1 MSKLI
6 KILVLA
12 VAVIGFGSMAN
23 AADLFTI
30 TTTTSEGLNGSV
42 FAVTP
47 DGAALAAAATAY
59 DTAGSLNTSAL
70 NVIPNGNN
78 GSFGYDPTP
87 NSGFSTGFNQT
98 GVADAF
104 SYGSGGPFLPGIGGN
119 TLDPQ
124 TAPADPTTGDTIDQ
138 IVSKYTASSQFAQN
152 FHSAVSVNN
161 NSDSDPGNGNADTLF
176 TLEQG
181 DMNLLGTA
189 APVSGDP
196 YQILKISLGTSSSAV
211 VGDNVSG
218 EAATGGSIAFGGQG
232 IHQLIQQDVQ
242 TGPFTS
248 CMDCLDAVI
257 GPVIIQSTTDDIGLG
272 GIIDPVVTPGP

>member
-1 MSKLI
+1 MNNAI
-6 KILVLA
+6 KMLVLA
-12 VAVIGFGSMAN
+12 FAVIGFGSMAY
-23 AADLFTI
+23 AQDTFTI

-47 DGAALAAAATAY
+47 DSTALAAAATALPL
-59 DTAGSLNTSAL
+59 GTSAL
-70 NVIPNGNN
+70 NMIPNGNN

-104 SYGSGGPFLPGIGGN
+104 SYGTGGPFLPGIGGN

-124 TAPADPTTGDTIDQ
+124 TAPGDPTTGDTIDQ
-138 IVSKYTASSQFAQN
+138 IVSKYTASSHFAQN

-181 DMNLLGTA
+181 DLNLLGSA

-196 YQILKISLGTSSSAV
+196 LHILKISLGTSSSAV

-257 GPVIIQSTTDDIGLG
+257 GPVIIQQTTDDIGLG
-272 GIIDPVVTPGP
+272 TLFDTVPSPGP